1 MIVSLFFVLIF
12 EFTARIFSSE
22 EKLRSHIGQLEKEL
36 EQCRERI
43 ANLETILEEKER
55 LIHDYENRL
64 IVSERKHALELR
76 TETDKQRQLKAELE
90 QRSTLIAQLTHQLH
104 REKQQSQTRLR
115 LGQLLLPDKPRKLK
129 NPDESPKSQPL
140 DKRLINRST
149 SLSNRASPD
158 HDFTKVLLVGR
169 RPPTPPQ
176 QLRPLSSKAIDPMN
190 DEQVFSKRQRQLLH
204 NHGEHAESSQNM
216 SPRSMKVATVLPPIV
231 SRKMPLKPLTTTN
244 TKFQQ
249 EGEV

>member
-1 MIVSLFFVLIF
+1 M
-12 EFTARIFSSE
+12 
-22 EKLRSHIGQLEKEL
+22 EKEL
-36 EQCRERI
+36 EQCKETI
-43 ANLETILEEKER
+43 SNLEKLLEEKER

-64 IVSERKHALELR
+64 IVNERKHALELR

-104 REKQQSQTRLR
+104 REKQQSQTRIR
-115 LGQLLLPDKPRKLK
+115 LGQILLPDKPKKLK
-129 NPDESPKSQPL
+129 NADESPKSQSSE
-140 DKRLINRST
+140 KRLINRSS
-149 SLSNRASPD
+149 SLSNRTSPD

-176 QLRPLSSKAIDPMN
+176 QLRPLSSKATDPL
-190 DEQVFSKRQRQLLH
+190 DEHAFSKRQRQLLH
-204 NHGEHAESSQNM
+204 SHAEHPESSPIIP
-216 SPRSMKVATVLPPIV
+216 PRAPMKLATILPPIV
-231 SRKMPLKPLTTTN
+231 NRKMPLKPLTTT